1 LFVQLALAFLK
12 NFFVQQNEEASV
24 AREKADQ
31 NSTTWLQKTSKRRSV
46 KAASTKLLSCFEK

>member
-24 AREKADQ
+24 AREKAD
-31 NSTTWLQKTSKRRSV
+31 L
-46 KAASTKLLSCFEK
+46 TKIARHGCKKQAKEEA